1 MIDYILQA
9 DQEILLWIQMYIR
22 HESLTPFFRFITHLG
37 DKGIIWIIISI
48 MLLIRKDTR
57 RAGFLSLIS
66 LACSFII
73 VNLFLKNYVARIR
86 PYDFLNEVE
95 LLIERQRDFS
105 FPSGHASSSFAVAVI
120 LFQCF
125 KKRTGIL
132 ALVLASMISF
142 SRLYI
147 GVHYPTDVIVGI
159 IIGTIVAI
167 LVYRISSKINI
178 DHIKKKNPG

>member
-22 HESLTPFFRFITHLG
+22 HESITPFFRFITHLG
-37 DKGIIWIIISI
+37 DKGIIWIIISV

-66 LACSFII
+66 LAFSYIL

-86 PYDFLNEVE
+86 PYEYLNELE

-105 FPSGHASSSFAVAVI
+105 FPSGHASSSFATAVI
-120 LFQCF
+120 LFQCL

-132 ALVLASMISF
+132 ALALASMISF

-147 GVHYPTDVIVGI
+147 GVHYPTDVIIGI

-167 LVYRISSKINI
+167 LVYQISNKIKI
-178 DHIKKKNPG
+178 EHIKKNLG

>member
-1 MIDYILQA
+1 MIDYILQT

-22 HESLTPFFRFITHLG
+22 HDSLTPFFKFITHLG
-37 DKGIIWIIISI
+37 DKGIIWIIISV
-48 MLLIRKDTR
+48 MLLIRQDTR
-57 RAGFLSLIS
+57 KAGFLSLIS
-66 LACSFII
+66 LAFSYIL

-105 FPSGHASSSFAVAVI
+105 FPSGHASSSFATAVI
-120 LFQCF
+120 LFQCL

-142 SRLYI
+142 SRLYF
-147 GVHYPTDVIVGI
+147 GVHYPTDVIIGI
-159 IIGTIVAI
+159 IIGIIVAL
-167 LVYRISSKINI
+167 LVYKISKKINM
-178 DHIKKKNPG
+178 DYYKKNLG